1 VATSDPPPQ
10 DCASKKKEGNKE
22 LNILDLRV
30 KITILSIAIWKKLPS
45 FCPIDSF
52 CQQVIDTHIQLSTHF
67 YRTQML
73 QPLLLSL
80 HASTHQTRLSEVE
93 DGRKEDKQKSTF
105 CLLKTRKDLTKIES
119 THEYIQSED
128 LEQQVEQ
135 QQQT

>member
-1 VATSDPPPQ
+1 
-10 DCASKKKEGNKE
+10 
-22 LNILDLRV
+22 
-30 KITILSIAIWKKLPS
+30 
-45 FCPIDSF
+45 
-52 CQQVIDTHIQLSTHF
+52 
-67 YRTQML
+67 ML

-93 DGRKEDKQKSTF
+93 DGRKEDKQKSKF